1 MVSLEFR
8 YHRLIK
14 NVKGSKMMNEVK
26 RKSEGTKGKGVAK
39 KTLEESKFTNQNWVK
54 VLDEIWRYAPNRYGR
69 GSIGYEDSHP
79 LAIKL
84 KITGYELML
93 IASFLEEQ
101 GLINYDQQQHN
112 WIQITSKGFDVA
124 LQNRNAE
131 ANRRVSKGS
140 LFLSLA
146 ITVFALTSLLIG
158 IGDILERWFISI
170 LIVIVLVAGGMVIN
184 KIYG

>member
-1 MVSLEFR
+1 
-8 YHRLIK
+8 
-14 NVKGSKMMNEVK
+14 MMNEVK
-26 RKSEGTKGKGVAK
+26 GKSEGAKSRGIEK

-54 VLDEIWRYAPNRYGR
+54 VLEEIWKYAPNRYGR

-101 GLINYDQQQHN
+101 NIIEYDQQQHN
-112 WIQITSKGFDVA
+112 WIQITPKGFDVA

-131 ANRRVSKGS
+131 GNRRVNKGS

-158 IGDILERWFISI
+158 IGDILERWIISI
-170 LIVIVLVAGGMVIN
+170 LVVIALIAGGIVIN
-184 KIYG
+184 KIYR